1 MAEYIASNLTLPGNF
16 VLIVSYVLK
25 VGKIDVR
32 LLKLIDVREGQC
44 QTVHWGP
51 CFEEAALPKEKKDSM
66 IPQSICRITTN
77 STPFPG
83 GGKKD

>member
-1 MAEYIASNLTLPGNF
+1 M
-16 VLIVSYVLK
+16 LIVSYVLK

-51 CFEEAALPKEKKDSM
+51 CFEEAALLKGKKDSM

-77 STPFPG
+77 TTTPFSG
-83 GGKKD
+83 GGQKDWLVRLWS